1 VLELETDAVLL
12 ETPFESDD
20 TDDRVEFA
28 DELLVELET
37 YELEAEELE
46 TDGVEAEELKTD
58 EVEIEELEIEEVETA
73 AVWAAS
79 DFWIVL
85 KTLESIQV
93 VSNELYPANAFPK
106 TLSTVNAETWA
117 TDNWMSQPPGLY
129 WALAE

>member
-1 VLELETDAVLL
+1 MLELETDAVLLL

-20 TDDRVEFA
+20 TDDRVEFT
-28 DELLVELET
+28 DELPTELET
-37 YELEAEELE
+37 EELKIDEVEAEELE
-46 TDGVEAEELKTD
+46 TVEAE
-58 EVEIEELEIEEVETA
+58 VEELEIEELETA

-85 KTLESIQV
+85 KTSESIQV

-106 TLSTVNAETWA
+106 TLSMVNAETWA
-117 TDNWMSQPPGLY
+117 TDNWISQPPGLY